1 MERDE
6 CCRATHQ
13 RMSTPCL
20 MTGKD
25 GEEGPARE
33 KQMGKEP
40 KPAVLEAG
48 GSIIILECERGTVKP
63 PGDET
68 GVGKRHTTV
77 CPVEWAVGSQPL
89 EENGVADY
97 RAF

>member
-20 MTGKD
+20 MTGK
-25 GEEGPARE
+25 
-33 KQMGKEP
+33 MGRRVQPERSKWA
-40 KPAVLEAG
+40 KSQSLLYLRQG
-48 GSIIILECERGTVKP
+48 GSIMILECERGTVKP

-68 GVGKRHTTV
+68 GVGKRHTAV
-77 CPVEWAVGSQPL
+77 CPLERAVGSQPL
-89 EENGVADY
+89 EGNGVADY